1 MRFILLMVKFL
12 AEGISGAELHA
23 FPSTGPDER
32 MLNEAELGFLGAF
45 DGRRDSIRLGNLS
58 VMAAA

>member
-12 AEGISGAELHA
+12 AEGIRGAELHA
-23 FPSTGPDER
+23 FPSMGLDER

-45 DGRRDSIRLGNLS
+45 DGETG
-58 VMAAA
+58 

>member
-12 AEGISGAELHA
+12 AAEGIGGAELHA
-23 FPSTGPDER
+23 FPSTGLDER

-45 DGRRDSIRLGNLS
+45 DGETG
-58 VMAAA
+58 

>member
-45 DGRRDSIRLGNLS
+45 DGETG
-58 VMAAA
+58 